1 MESTG
6 EQSGI
11 ETFSKAVH
19 SLETQVIESQR
30 ELLGEVAARMAK
42 TVAGD
47 GRIFVFG
54 TGHSH
59 MLMEE
64 GFYRAGGLPAVVM
77 LSSTALMVHENP
89 ILSGRLERMPGLADS
104 LLSRYNPQP
113 DEMIFVFSNSGTN
126 HLPVEMALLGHERGL
141 GVVSVCSMAYAR
153 VAPLS
158 AIGKRLYEV
167 ADYALDNGGQPG
179 DALVPVPGSDWR
191 VGPSSTIINA
201 LLWNCLVVETIWR
214 LQRLGQEL
222 PVIASL
228 NMTGAAE
235 HNEKLFAKWRK
246 INPQL

>member
-1 MESTG
+1 
-6 EQSGI
+6 
-11 ETFSKAVH
+11 
-19 SLETQVIESQR
+19 
-30 ELLGEVAARMAK
+30 
-42 TVAGD
+42 
-47 GRIFVFG
+47 
-54 TGHSH
+54 
-59 MLMEE
+59 
-64 GFYRAGGLPAVVM
+64 
-77 LSSTALMVHENP
+77 
-89 ILSGRLERMPGLADS
+89 
-104 LLSRYNPQP
+104 
-113 DEMIFVFSNSGTN
+113 
-126 HLPVEMALLGHERGL
+126 
-141 GVVSVCSMAYAR
+141 MAYAR